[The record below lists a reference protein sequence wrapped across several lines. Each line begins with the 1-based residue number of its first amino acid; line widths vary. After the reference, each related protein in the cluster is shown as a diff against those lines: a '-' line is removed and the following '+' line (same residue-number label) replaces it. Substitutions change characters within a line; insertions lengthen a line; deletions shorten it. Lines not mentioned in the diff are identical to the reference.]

1 MESGNH
7 RAAKKKFL
15 LSLRRPTDNALAQA
29 VWASKRTALGNINID
44 VLEAAQASEALAWND
59 FNQGKWDNVIFHA
72 DKWGREEGFS
82 ARPLV
87 LSSSIAA
94 SLLRRPDLGEEI
106 ARTGLVTNPGHPA
119 LVNNVAY
126 SLALQGRAT
135 DALSFLENANIANL
149 TTADQVCLLATYGM
163 ACYRSGSEEEGTRYY
178 EGAIERAKNANEE
191 SLRVSATLHMAY
203 ERARLGLRDG
213 VIQFK
218 KAYEAAEKLKS
229 THLPALA
236 DILAEDVE
244 QVAGHLGIA
253 VEIRKPKKVLSLAPD
268 QLWLPP
274 KL

>member
-1 MESGNH
+1 
-7 RAAKKKFL
+7 
-15 LSLRRPTDNALAQA
+15 
-29 VWASKRTALGNINID
+29 
-44 VLEAAQASEALAWND
+44 
-59 FNQGKWDNVIFHA
+59 
-72 DKWGREEGFS
+72 
-82 ARPLV
+82 
-87 LSSSIAA
+87 
-94 SLLRRPDLGEEI
+94 
-106 ARTGLVTNPGHPA
+106 
-119 LVNNVAY
+119 
-126 SLALQGRAT
+126 
-135 DALSFLENANIANL
+135 
-149 TTADQVCLLATYGM
+149 M